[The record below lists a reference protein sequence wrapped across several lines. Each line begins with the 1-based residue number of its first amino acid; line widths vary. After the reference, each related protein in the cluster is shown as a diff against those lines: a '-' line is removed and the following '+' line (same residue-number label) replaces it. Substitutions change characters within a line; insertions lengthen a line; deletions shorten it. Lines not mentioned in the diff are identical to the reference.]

1 MHIVLSPETQK
12 LLEERMRSGRFAS
25 PDEAV
30 RAALQT
36 LGEVEG
42 DLLEDLDPETQAAI
56 DRADAQA
63 DRGEDRPWE
72 EVREELRAR
81 YLKGS

>member
-63 DRGEDRPWE
+63 DRGEDWPWE